1 MKIERRDRIDGLL
14 FERTTALAAAT
25 KIPTSPHY
33 DVSPFD
39 GGATAPRDR
48 LQFALKTM
56 APLSGNEIIAEPTNR
71 RDQNWLSHLIACALP
86 SKPAPEPAAIR
97 ESIGTGA
104 TPGKEHVD
112 GAASPRLPSG
122 GAPLHAPPSAV
133 GAPSVAV

>member
-14 FERTTALAAAT
+14 FERTAALAAAT

-56 APLSGNEIIAEPTNR
+56 APLSDSKIIAVPANR
-71 RDQNWLSHLIACALP
+71 RDQN
-86 SKPAPEPAAIR
+86 
-97 ESIGTGA
+97 
-104 TPGKEHVD
+104 
-112 GAASPRLPSG
+112 
-122 GAPLHAPPSAV
+122 
-133 GAPSVAV
+133 